1 MEKIISIPY
10 TPRPQQQEL
19 HDQLNKYRFGVCVM
33 HRRGGKSTF
42 GVNHLIKLALTTD
55 RENFRGAMFAPTR
68 VQIKLISWDMIKH
81 YTRII
86 PGMKYN
92 ETELRADFPNGSR
105 IQLFGSENPDSA
117 RGQFFDFVF
126 CDEYAQMDE
135 RMFPEIIRPAIA
147 DRKGGVCFIGTPNG
161 MDAFYDLHEKAKA
174 DPEWYTIT
182 WKASETKLVDK
193 KELEQ
198 MRKLMT
204 PDQYDQEMECSWMAN
219 RSGAVFAK
227 FVQEIEEK
235 KHITRIPYD
244 PGYPVDCYFDLGIS
258 DKCCIIFVQQIG
270 RSFNIIDTYSN
281 NNEGLDHY
289 AQVIRERDYFYRNF
303 IFPHDIETRE
313 MSTGKSRKEYAYSLG
328 LKPLKVCPKLP
339 KEDQIH
345 AAQLFLSKCFFDLEN
360 SKPLLDSLK
369 WYHRKYL
376 DKQRTYSK
384 PVHDWSSH
392 FCDSFMNAAVATSE
406 LDLNDSMPKQF
417 AADNNYNPLGA

>member
-1 MEKIISIPY
+1 MEKLISIPY
-10 TPRPQQQEL
+10 SPRPQQQEL
-19 HDQLNKYRFGVCVM
+19 HEALSKYRFGVCVM

-42 GVNHLIKLALTTD
+42 GVNHLIMLALTTK

-81 YTRII
+81 YTRVI

-105 IQLFGSENPDSA
+105 IQLFGAENPDSA

-161 MDAFYDLHEKAKA
+161 MDAFYDLHEKAKVFS
-174 DPEWYTIT
+174 EWYTVT
-182 WKASETKLVDK
+182 WKVSETKLVDK
-193 KELEQ
+193 KELDQ
-198 MRKLMT
+198 MQKLMT
-204 PDQYDQEMECSWMAN
+204 PDQYLQEMECSWMAN
-219 RSGAVFAK
+219 RSGAIFAK

-235 KHITRIPYD
+235 KHITRVPYD
-244 PGYPVDCYFDLGIS
+244 PGYPVDVYFDLGIS
-258 DKCCIIFVQQIG
+258 DKCCLIFMQQIG
-270 RSFNIIDTYSN
+270 RSFNIIDCYQN

-328 LKPLKVCPKLP
+328 LRPVKVCPKLP

-345 AAQLFLSKCFFDLEN
+345 AAQLFLSKCWFDAEN

-392 FCDSFMNAAVATSE
+392 FADAWMTAAIATQE
-406 LDLNDSMPKQF
+406 LNLNDSRPKQF
-417 AADNNYNPLGA
+417 SADNNYNPLGA